1 MMSRVLTGSEPS
13 DGSSF
18 AEAHLH
24 QNQEMPDV
32 NSAETPKNTPSFA
45 DVARVLANL
54 SPAERELLEAM
65 LAVRPRGES

>member
-1 MMSRVLTGSEPS
+1 
-13 DGSSF
+13 
-18 AEAHLH
+18 
-24 QNQEMPDV
+24 MPDV
-32 NSAETPKNTPSFA
+32 NSAETPKNTSSFA